1 MPLPISSLPLVG
13 IVVRP
18 VPPLVTGKA
27 ALKFALINVGFI
39 RNINHSWLG
48 LPVTG
53 SKKLLNGMLMLL
65 LGIAVAISYP
75 LL

>member
-1 MPLPISSLPLVG
+1 MPFPISNLPLVG

-27 ALKFALINVGFI
+27 ALRFALIKVGFI
-39 RNINHSWLG
+39 RNISHSWLG
-48 LPVTG
+48 LPVIG
-53 SKKLLNGMLMLL
+53 SKKLLNGMLMLE

>member
-1 MPLPISSLPLVG
+1 
-13 IVVRP
+13 VVRP

-39 RNINHSWLG
+39 KNISHSWLG
-48 LPVTG
+48 LPVIG

-65 LGIAVAISYP
+65 LGIEVAISYP
-75 LL
+75 LRWLSNWLK